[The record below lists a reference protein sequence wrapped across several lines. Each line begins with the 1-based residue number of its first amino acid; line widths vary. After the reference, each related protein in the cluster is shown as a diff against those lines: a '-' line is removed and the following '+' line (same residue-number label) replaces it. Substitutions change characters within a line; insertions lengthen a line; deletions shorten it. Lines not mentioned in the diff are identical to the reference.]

1 MLSLNLNLINALLKN
16 PRDASTV
23 AINHESQLP
32 RSADVDG
39 LEVEWKLIVKVIC
52 ILNSTLINSRD
63 LHVRWHKT
71 SQIKKNLHPKKQL
84 KFKYSSNPIS
94 TCEPLRCFN
103 E

>member
-71 SQIKKNLHPKKQL
+71 SQIKKKLTSEKTIEIQ
-84 KFKYSSNPIS
+84 I
-94 TCEPLRCFN
+94 
-103 E
+103 